1 MPWET
6 ESSFVA
12 ASVVLAN
19 LEHSPH
25 AQRAVELAVEGQFP
39 RGGKSDVQLHL
50 ALGRDVLVDAEGGD
64 RDVVQST
71 RLALHHERQ
80 LLTRAAPQEGGL
92 EVIVVSLQL
101 ELRQLPHVLGPV
113 VSVGHAVQRDGLAR
127 LTLGGRRRRGA
138 RGGRGGSGL
147 YGDLSRRVAR
157 RNRGQHPATGQVHHR
172 DVIGGLVGHVGGG
185 PSELDVLQC
194 GALPTGTVPATV
206 VVAVSRIAS
215 SPGPWTTARAQR
227 PSGVKGA

>member
-1 MPWET
+1 
-6 ESSFVA
+6 
-12 ASVVLAN
+12 
-19 LEHSPH
+19 
-25 AQRAVELAVEGQFP
+25 AVELAVEGQFP
-39 RGGKSDVQLHL
+39 RGGKRDVQLHL
-50 ALGRDVLVDAEGGD
+50 ALGRGVLVDAEGGN
-64 RDVVQST
+64 RDVVQRT

-80 LLTRAAPQEGGL
+80 LLTGAAPQEGGL

-172 DVIGGLVGHVGGG
+172 DVIGGLVGHVGG
-185 PSELDVLQC
+185 
-194 GALPTGTVPATV
+194 ATV
-206 VVAVSRIAS
+206 GAGRAPVRGLAHRDRPGHCGGRGVQDRQLARPLDDGEGPAAVGGEGRVVRR
-215 SPGPWTTARAQR
+215 GPYRNLSDNLLA
-227 PSGVKGA
+227 SGVEHLD